1 MQPVVDKFAAVGGLR
16 LGNLVF
22 MVGKLQVLPAAVDV
36 DGLAQ
41 VAVGHGGAFDVPAG
55 TAGPP
60 GGIPSGFAGLS
71 GLPQGEVQGI
81 FLHFSHGDTGAGLE
95 ILDGLMGELAV
106 ALEFQG
112 AIVHIAIF
120 HRIGV
125 ALVDEGLHHVDDLLH
140 IFRGLGVDGGGTDAQ
155 TLCIGEV
162 LLDVLFRHFL
172 GGDALLVG
180 TLDNLVVYVGE
191 VLHERHLVAAVLQI
205 AAQHVE
211 HDDRARVADVDVVIH
226 RRAAGVHTHFAR
238 LDRHELFLLHGHGVV
253 QFHIQ
258 APLRRIC
265 NKKAPP
271 CRPA

>member
-1 MQPVVDKFAAVGGLR
+1 MHRSLPHIEA
-16 LGNLVF
+16 LGVRP
-22 MVGKLQVLPAAVDV
+22 KLLNISL
-36 DGLAQ
+36 G
-41 VAVGHGGAFDVPAG
+41 
-55 TAGPP
+55 
-60 GGIPSGFAGLS
+60 
-71 GLPQGEVQGI
+71 
-81 FLHFSHGDTGAGLE
+81 
-95 ILDGLMGELAV
+95 
-106 ALEFQG
+106 
-112 AIVHIAIF
+112 
-120 HRIGV
+120 
-125 ALVDEGLHHVDDLLH
+125 DLL
-140 IFRGLGVDGGGTDAQ
+140 IGL
-155 TLCIGEV
+155 
-162 LLDVLFRHFL
+162 
-172 GGDALLVG
+172 ALLVG
-180 TLDNLVVYVGE
+180 TLDDLVVHVGE

>member
-1 MQPVVDKFAAVGGLR
+1 MAAKVIVGMSGGVDSSLTAAL
-16 LGNLVF
+16 LVERGYDVTGVY
-22 MVGKLQVLPAAVDV
+22 MRNWSRDLPGYRCPWADDLADAERVRVGKVLGDV
-36 DGLAQ
+36 FFG
-41 VAVGHGGAFDVPAG
+41 
-55 TAGPP
+55 
-60 GGIPSGFAGLS
+60 
-71 GLPQGEVQGI
+71 
-81 FLHFSHGDTGAGLE
+81 
-95 ILDGLMGELAV
+95 
-106 ALEFQG
+106 
-112 AIVHIAIF
+112 
-120 HRIGV
+120 
-125 ALVDEGLHHVDDLLH
+125 DLL
-140 IFRGLGVDGGGTDAQ
+140 A
-155 TLCIGEV
+155 
-162 LLDVLFRHFL
+162 
-172 GGDALLVG
+172 GDALLVG
-180 TLDNLVVYVGE
+180 ALDDLVVHVGE